1 MTFGLRKAID
11 LVDWY
16 HAQGRYLNHT
26 LLHRMMDGLT
36 PAESNYLTDYI
47 VSKYNVI
54 SAVGL
59 KKYFD
64 TYEQLLTSLHSTTG
78 SEYDLKEELDRSS
91 DSVYRE
97 MILEMRK
104 IFGPDVRGLIVCSSD
119 KKFELADHL
128 RHKTAAT
135 LHQIF
140 KFLHLEVERK

>member
-36 PAESNYLTDYI
+36 PAERNYLTDYI

-59 KKYFD
+59 KK
-64 TYEQLLTSLHSTTG
+64 
-78 SEYDLKEELDRSS
+78 
-91 DSVYRE
+91 
-97 MILEMRK
+97 
-104 IFGPDVRGLIVCSSD
+104 IFR
-119 KKFELADHL
+119 HL
-128 RHKTAAT
+128 
-135 LHQIF
+135 
-140 KFLHLEVERK
+140 